1 MIVINVRYK
10 QVSKQYEK
18 LIMKQMN
25 RVENKFSF
33 IVKFEQKTEEIE
45 LRNSAFCTSFSWYNL
60 KNLIPLSNKKKKKKK
75 DVAKA
80 TV

>member
-1 MIVINVRYK
+1 
-10 QVSKQYEK
+10 
-18 LIMKQMN
+18 MN

-45 LRNSAFCTSFSWYNL
+45 LRNSASCTSFSWYNL